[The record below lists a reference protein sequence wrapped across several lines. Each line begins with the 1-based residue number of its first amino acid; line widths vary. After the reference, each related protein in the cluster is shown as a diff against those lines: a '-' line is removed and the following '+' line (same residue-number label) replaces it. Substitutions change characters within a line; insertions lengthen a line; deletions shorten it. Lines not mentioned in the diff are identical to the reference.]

1 MGRFTKDVN
10 GFYIIKG
17 KKYNLLEGSRAQVYH
32 GTAYETSGGLT
43 KNDLFMNKHNLIVSK
58 KKHFTAKKEKR
69 LIKNGYGF
77 KKGQFGYVKLKN
89 NFSKKGGFHLT
100 PSNYPSSVGG
110 NGNMILNPSQYPET
124 IGTNNDPQGLG
135 SISQQS
141 FLLGPNNT
149 PNDIALLA
157 GGKKRKHKKQT
168 KKRK

>member
-17 KKYNLLEGSRAQVYH
+17 KKYKLLEGSRAQVYH
-32 GTAYETSGGLT
+32 GNAYETPGGLT
-43 KNDLFMNKHNLIVSK
+43 KNDLIMNKHNLIVSK

-89 NFSKKGGFHLT
+89 NYSKKGGFHLP
-100 PSNYPSSVGG
+100 PSSYPSSVGG
-110 NGNMILNPSQYPET
+110 SMMLNPSPYPET
-124 IGTNNDPQGLG
+124 VGTNNDPQGEG

-149 PNDIALLA
+149 PNDVALLA